1 LKFLLST
8 KKQKIRLNL
17 FRFNVVLSIHFRLKS
32 EIKNQ
37 MKLKFYIFLFLLS
50 SAVFAQSKQ
59 VETSIDTTKNKIG
72 AEFKLTLKTVVS
84 STQKVEFPKLKNI
97 GALEVIQSYP
107 IDTVKKDGNYEL
119 IKKYG
124 LTQFDSGRYTIPSI
138 KILIDKKPFLTD
150 SIKVEV
156 ANVKVDTLQQ
166 KMYDIKDITTVDEGI
181 GSWWIYLLIVLAILG
196 IGAFVYWY
204 AKKHQKKKIEEEVYK
219 TPIEKATSLL
229 NNLEQK
235 ELVQKGE
242 IKEYYSELTDIA
254 RNYIEEA
261 IHIPAME
268 STTSEL
274 IQAIKAASTQ
284 KKMTLTPETVEN
296 LERVLRQADLVKF
309 AKSKPLDF
317 EITDDRNKIQKV
329 ILTLDNA
336 IPTEVPEDIE
346 DQLLNEAQRQKQ
358 IKEQLRKKRNAR
370 IGYSVAAVV
379 LLLFV
384 TTTFFVVTKGF
395 NYVKDNIIGHPS
407 KELLEGEWVKS
418 AYGNPAVLIE
428 TPKVLKRMDTQK
440 ALPKEA
446 MALIKEMQLF
456 AYGSMID
463 NFYVT
468 VSTAKF
474 KQPTEIDLSK
484 ALEGSLKII
493 EAQGGQNIIVKQ
505 EDFQTNEGIQ
515 GVKGYGTMSILNPQ
529 TKTSTKAYYELLL
542 FKQDQGL
549 QQIMILHEEGDTY
562 ANEITTRILN
572 SVELQR
578 ANN

>member
-1 LKFLLST
+1 
-8 KKQKIRLNL
+8 
-17 FRFNVVLSIHFRLKS
+17 
-32 EIKNQ
+32 
-37 MKLKFYIFLFLLS
+37 MKLKFYIFLSLLT
-50 SAVFAQSKQ
+50 SAVFAQQKQ

-84 STQKVEFPKLKNI
+84 SKSKVVFPKQKTF
-97 GALEVIQSYP
+97 GPLEVIQSYP
-107 IDTVKKDGNYEL
+107 VDTVKKDGNYEL

-124 LTQFDSGRYTIPSI
+124 LTQFDSGRYVIPSV
-138 KILIDKKPFLTD
+138 KILIDKKPYFSD

-156 ANVKVDTLQQ
+156 ASVKVDTLQQ
-166 KMYDIKDITTVDEGI
+166 KMYDIKDINTADEGL
-181 GSWWIYLLIVLAILG
+181 GNWWKYVLALVIILG

-204 AKKHQKKKIEEEVYK
+204 VKKRQQKKIEEEVYK

-274 IQAIKAASTQ
+274 IQAIRTASTK

-317 EITDDRNKIQKV
+317 EITEDRNKIQKV

-336 IPTEVPEDIE
+336 IPTEIPSEEDE
-346 DQLLNEAQRQKQ
+346 LLNEAQRQKQ
-358 IKEQLRKKRNAR
+358 IKLQLQKQRNKRITIAVA
-370 IGYSVAAVV
+370 SVFGLLIAATAV
-379 LLLFV
+379 LIAV
-384 TTTFFVVTKGF
+384 KGF
-395 NYVKDNIIGHPS
+395 TNVKDTVLMNPT
-407 KELLEGEWVKS
+407 KRLLESEWVKS
-418 AYGNPAVLIE
+418 EYGNPGVLIE
-428 TPKVLKRMDTQK
+428 TPQVLKRMDPMK
-440 ALPKEA
+440 VLPKDA

-456 AYGSMID
+456 VYGGMTD
-463 NFYVT
+463 NFYIA
-468 VSTAKF
+468 VSTSKF
-474 KQPTEIDLSK
+474 KTPTEIDLAK
-484 ALEGSLKII
+484 TLEGSLKII

-505 EDFQTNEGIQ
+505 EDYQTNEGVQ
-515 GVKGYGTMSILNPQ
+515 GLKGYGTMSVINPL
-529 TKTSTKAYYELLL
+529 TKSSTKVYYEILL
-542 FKQDQGL
+542 FKQEQGL
-549 QQIMILHEEGDTY
+549 QQIIISHEEGDTY
-562 ANEITTRILN
+562 GNTITDRILN
-572 SVELQR
+572 SVELKK
-578 ANN
+578 ASN

>member
-1 LKFLLST
+1 
-8 KKQKIRLNL
+8 
-17 FRFNVVLSIHFRLKS
+17 
-32 EIKNQ
+32 

-50 SAVFAQSKQ
+50 SAVFAQQKQ

-72 AEFKLTLKTVVS
+72 AEFKLTLKTVVNAKS
-84 STQKVEFPKLKNI
+84 KVVFPKLKNI
-97 GALEVIQSYP
+97 GPLEVIQSYP
-107 IDTVKKDGNYEL
+107 IDTVKKNDSYEL

-124 LTQFDSGRYTIPSI
+124 LTQFDSGKYTIPAV
-138 KILIDKKPFLTD
+138 KILIDKKPYLSD
-150 SIKVEV
+150 SIRVEV

-166 KMYDIKDITTVDEGI
+166 KMYEIKDITAADNGI
-181 GSWWIYLLIVLAILG
+181 GNWWKYLLAVILMLG
-196 IGAFVYWY
+196 IGAFVYWFV
-204 AKKHQKKKIEEEVYK
+204 KKRQQKKIEEEVYK

-229 NNLEQK
+229 NNLEKK

-261 IHIPAME
+261 IQIPAME

-274 IQAIKAASTQ
+274 IQGIRTASTK

-309 AKSKPLDF
+309 AKSKPLEF
-317 EITDDRNKIQKV
+317 EITEDRNKIQKV

-336 IPTEVPEDIE
+336 IPTEVSVEEE
-346 DQLLNEAQRQKQ
+346 DQLLNEAQKQKQ
-358 IKEQLRKKRNAR
+358 IKLQLLKKRNKR
-370 IGYSVAAVV
+370 IAISVGSV
-379 LLLFV
+379 LFLLIG
-384 TTTFFVVTKGF
+384 TATFFTITKGF
-395 NYVKDNIIGHPS
+395 NYVKDNVIGHPS

-418 AYGNPAVLIE
+418 EYGNPGVLIE

-440 ALPKEA
+440 VLPKET

-463 NFYVT
+463 NFFIT
-468 VSTAKF
+468 VSTSTF
-474 KQPTEIDLSK
+474 KNPTDIDLAK
-484 ALEGSLKII
+484 ALEGSLKVI

-515 GVKGYGTMSILNPQ
+515 GLKGYGTMTIFNAAN
-529 TKTSTKAYYELLL
+529 KTSTKAYYELLL

-549 QQIMILHEEGDTY
+549 QQILILHEEGDTY
-562 ANEITTRILN
+562 ANDITTRILN
-572 SVELQR
+572 SVELR
-578 ANN
+578 KASN

>member
-1 LKFLLST
+1 
-8 KKQKIRLNL
+8 
-17 FRFNVVLSIHFRLKS
+17 
-32 EIKNQ
+32 
-37 MKLKFYIFLFLLS
+37 MKLKFYIFLFLLTS
-50 SAVFAQSKQ
+50 TVFSQQKQ
-59 VETSIDTTKNKIG
+59 VETSVDTTKNKIG

-84 STQKVEFPKLKNI
+84 SKSKVVFPKLKNI
-97 GALEVIQSYP
+97 GPLEVIQSYP

-124 LTQFDSGRYTIPSI
+124 LTQFDSGKYTIPSI
-138 KILIDKKPFLTD
+138 KILIDKKPYLSD

-166 KMYDIKDITTVDEGI
+166 KMYDIKTISNADEGI
-181 GSWWIYLLIVLAILG
+181 GNWWKYVLALVIILG
-196 IGAFVYWY
+196 IGAFVYWFV
-204 AKKHQKKKIEEEVYK
+204 KKRQQKKIEEEVYK

-242 IKEYYSELTDIA
+242 VKEYYSELTDIA

-274 IQAIKAASTQ
+274 IAAIKAASTK

-317 EITDDRNKIQKV
+317 EITEDRNKIQKV
-329 ILTLDNA
+329 ILTLDSA
-336 IPTEVPEDIE
+336 IPTEVPEEIE

-358 IKEQLRKKRNAR
+358 IQIQLRKKRNAR
-370 IGYSVAAVV
+370 IGYAIATVV
-379 LLLFV
+379 FLLTA
-384 TTTFFVVTKGF
+384 TTTYFVVTKGF
-395 NYVKDNIIGHPS
+395 TYVKDNLIGHPS

-418 AYGNPAVLIE
+418 AYGNPAVIIE
-428 TPKVLKRMDTQK
+428 TPKVLKRMDTEK
-440 ALPKEA
+440 VLPKET

-456 AYGSMID
+456 VYGSMID

-468 VSTAKF
+468 VSTTKF
-474 KQPTEIDLSK
+474 KQPTDIDLSK
-484 ALEGSLKII
+484 ALEGSLKVI

-515 GVKGYGTMSILNPQ
+515 GVKGYGTMSVLNPV

-578 ANN
+578 ASN

>member
-1 LKFLLST
+1 
-8 KKQKIRLNL
+8 
-17 FRFNVVLSIHFRLKS
+17 
-32 EIKNQ
+32 

-72 AEFKLTLKTVVS
+72 AEFKLTLKTVVTT
-84 STQKVEFPKLKNI
+84 TQKVEFPKLKNI

-107 IDTVKKDGNYEL
+107 IDTVKKDGTYEL

-166 KMYDIKDITTVDEGI
+166 KMYDIKDITTVDEGM
-181 GSWWIYLLIVLAILG
+181 GNWWIYVLIALVIIAIG
-196 IGAFVYWY
+196 GFVYWY
-204 AKKHQKKKIEEEVYK
+204 IKKHQKKKIEEEVYK

-274 IQAIKAASTQ
+274 IEAIRAASTK

-336 IPTEVPEDIE
+336 IPTEAPEDIE

-358 IKEQLRKKRNAR
+358 IQIQLRKKRNAR
-370 IGYSVAAVV
+370 IGYSVATVI

-384 TTTFFVVTKGF
+384 TTTYFVVTKGF
-395 NYVKDNIIGHPS
+395 NYVKDNLIGHPS

-418 AYGNPAVLIE
+418 AYGNPAVRIE
-428 TPKVLKRMDTQK
+428 TPKVLKRMDTEK
-440 ALPKEA
+440 ILPKET

-456 AYGSMID
+456 VYGSMID

-474 KQPTEIDLSK
+474 KQATEIDLSK
-484 ALEGSLKII
+484 ALEGSLKVM
-493 EAQGGQNIIVKQ
+493 EAQGAQNIIVKQ

-515 GVKGYGTMSILNPQ
+515 GVKGYGTMSVLNPQ
-529 TKTSTKAYYELLL
+529 TKTSTKAYYEILL

>member
-1 LKFLLST
+1 
-8 KKQKIRLNL
+8 
-17 FRFNVVLSIHFRLKS
+17 
-32 EIKNQ
+32 

-50 SAVFAQSKQ
+50 SAIFAQQKQ

-84 STQKVEFPKLKNI
+84 SKSKVVFPKLKNI
-97 GALEVIQSYP
+97 GPLEVIQSYP
-107 IDTVKKDGNYEL
+107 IDTVKKNDTYEL

-124 LTQFDSGRYTIPSI
+124 LTQFDTGKYTIPGI
-138 KILIDKKPFLTD
+138 KILIDKKPFLSD
-150 SIKVEV
+150 SIRVEV
-156 ANVKVDTLQQ
+156 ASVKVDTLQQ
-166 KMYDIKDITTVDEGI
+166 KMYDIKDITVVDNGI
-181 GSWWIYLLIVLAILG
+181 GDWWIYVLIGIIIIG
-196 IGAFVYWY
+196 IGAFVYWFV
-204 AKKHQKKKIEEEVYK
+204 KKRQQKKIEEEVYK

-274 IQAIKAASTQ
+274 IQAIRLASTK

-336 IPTEVPEDIE
+336 IPTEVPEEIE

-358 IKEQLRKKRNAR
+358 IKIQLQKKRNKR
-370 IGYSVAAVV
+370 IAIAVGTVVFLLAA
-379 LLLFV
+379 
-384 TTTFFVVTKGF
+384 TTSFFIATKGF
-395 NYVKDNIIGHPS
+395 KYVKDNVVGHKT

-418 AYGNPAVLIE
+418 EYGNPGVLIE

-463 NFYVT
+463 NFYIT
-468 VSTAKF
+468 VSTSKF
-474 KQPTEIDLSK
+474 KTPTDIDLAK
-484 ALEGSLKII
+484 ALEGTLKII
-493 EAQGGQNIIVKQ
+493 ELQGGQNIIVKQ
-505 EDFQTNEGIQ
+505 EDFQTNEGVQ
-515 GVKGYGTMSILNPQ
+515 GVKGYGTMTILNPVD
-529 TKTSTKAYYELLL
+529 KTSAKAYYEILL

-562 ANEITTRILN
+562 ANDITTRILN
-572 SVELQR
+572 SVELR
-578 ANN
+578 KANN

>member
-1 LKFLLST
+1 
-8 KKQKIRLNL
+8 
-17 FRFNVVLSIHFRLKS
+17 
-32 EIKNQ
+32 
-37 MKLKFYIFLFLLS
+37 MKLKFYIFLFLLT
-50 SAVFAQSKQ
+50 SAVFAQQKQ

-84 STQKVEFPKLKNI
+84 SKSKVVFPKLKNI
-97 GALEVIQSYP
+97 GPLEVIQSYP
-107 IDTVKKDGNYEL
+107 IDTVKKDDTYEL

-124 LTQFDSGRYTIPSI
+124 LTQFDSGKYTIPAI
-138 KILIDKKPFLTD
+138 KILIDKKPYLSD
-150 SIKVEV
+150 SVRVEV

-166 KMYDIKDITTVDEGI
+166 KMYDIKDISSA
-181 GSWWIYLLIVLAILG
+181 GSNNDWWVYVLILIVIIA

-204 AKKHQKKKIEEEVYK
+204 VKKHQKKKIEEEVYK

-274 IQAIKAASTQ
+274 IQAIRLASTK

-336 IPTEVPEDIE
+336 IPTEVPAEEE
-346 DQLLNEAQRQKQ
+346 DQLLNEAQKQKQ
-358 IKEQLRKKRNAR
+358 IQLQLRKKRNKR
-370 IGYSVAAVV
+370 IAITVGTV
-379 LLLFV
+379 LFLLFA
-384 TTTFFVVTKGF
+384 TTTFFIVTKGF
-395 NYVKDNIIGHPS
+395 KFVKDNIIGHPT

-418 AYGNPAVLIE
+418 EYGNPGILIE

-440 ALPKEA
+440 VLPKET

-463 NFYVT
+463 NFYIT

-474 KQPTEIDLSK
+474 KNPTDIDLAK
-484 ALEGSLKII
+484 ALEGSLKVI

-505 EDFQTNEGIQ
+505 EDFQTNAGIQ
-515 GVKGYGTMSILNPQ
+515 GLKGYGTMTILNPVN
-529 TKTSTKAYYELLL
+529 KTSAKAYYEILL

-562 ANEITTRILN
+562 ANDITTRILN
-572 SVELQR
+572 SVELR
-578 ANN
+578 KASN

>member
-1 LKFLLST
+1 
-8 KKQKIRLNL
+8 
-17 FRFNVVLSIHFRLKS
+17 
-32 EIKNQ
+32 
-37 MKLKFYIFLFLLS
+37 MKLKLYIFLFLLS
-50 SAVFAQSKQ
+50 TTVFAQQKQ

-84 STQKVEFPKLKNI
+84 SKSKVVFPKLKNI
-97 GALEVIQSYP
+97 GALEVIESYP
-107 IDTVKKDGNYEL
+107 IDTVKKNDTYEL

-124 LTQFDSGRYTIPSI
+124 LTQFDSGRYTIPAI
-138 KILIDKKPFLTD
+138 KILIDKKPFLSD
-150 SIKVEV
+150 SLSVEV

-166 KMYDIKDITTVDEGI
+166 KMYDIKDISTAESGI
-181 GSWWIYLLIVLAILG
+181 GSWWIYLLLLIVILA

-204 AKKHQKKKIEEEVYK
+204 MKKHQKKKIEEEVYK

-274 IQAIKAASTQ
+274 IQAIRLASTK

-317 EITDDRNKIQKV
+317 EITEDRNKIQRV

-336 IPTEVPEDIE
+336 IPTEVPAEEE

-358 IKEQLRKKRNAR
+358 IKIQLQKKRNKR
-370 IGYSVAAVV
+370 IVTSIATVV
-379 LLLFV
+379 FLLTA
-384 TTTFFVVTKGF
+384 TTTYFIVTKGF
-395 NYVKDNIIGHPS
+395 SFVKDNLIGHPS

-418 AYGNPAVLIE
+418 EYGNPGVVIE

-440 ALPKEA
+440 VLPKEA

-456 AYGSMID
+456 VYGSMID

-468 VSTAKF
+468 VSTTKF
-474 KQPTEIDLSK
+474 KNPTDIDLAK
-484 ALEGSLKII
+484 ALEGSLKVM
-493 EAQGGQNIIVKQ
+493 EAQGGKNIIVKQ
-505 EDFQTNEGIQ
+505 EDFQTNEGIE
-515 GVKGYGTMSILNPQ
+515 GVKGYGTMTVLNPID
-529 TKTSTKAYYELLL
+529 KSSTKAYYEILL
-542 FKQDQGL
+542 FKQEQGL
-549 QQIMILHEEGDTY
+549 QQIVILHEEGDTY
-562 ANEITTRILN
+562 ANEISARILN
-572 SVELQR
+572 SVELKKVAQ
-578 ANN
+578 

>member
-1 LKFLLST
+1 
-8 KKQKIRLNL
+8 
-17 FRFNVVLSIHFRLKS
+17 
-32 EIKNQ
+32 
-37 MKLKFYIFLFLLS
+37 MKLKFYIFLFLLTS
-50 SAVFAQSKQ
+50 TIFAQQKQ

-72 AEFKLTLKTVVS
+72 AEFKLTLKTTVNSSSKVV
-84 STQKVEFPKLKNI
+84 FPKLKKI

-107 IDTVKKDGNYEL
+107 IDTVKKNDTYEL

-124 LTQFDSGRYTIPSI
+124 LTQFDSGKYVIPSVQ
-138 KILIDKKPFLTD
+138 ILIDKKPYLSD

-166 KMYDIKDITTVDEGI
+166 KMYDIKDISTVDNGI
-181 GSWWIYLLIVLAILG
+181 GDWWKYALALIIILG

-204 AKKHQKKKIEEEVYK
+204 VKKHQKKKIEEEVYK

-274 IQAIKAASTQ
+274 IQAIRTASTK
-284 KKMTLTPETVEN
+284 KKMALTPETVEN

-336 IPTEVPEDIE
+336 IPTEVPAEEE
-346 DQLLNEAQRQKQ
+346 DQLLNEAQKQKQ
-358 IKEQLRKKRNAR
+358 IQLQLKKQRNKR
-370 IGYSVAAVV
+370 IAIAAGSVVF
-379 LLLFV
+379 LLFA
-384 TTTFFVVTKGF
+384 TTTFFIATKGF
-395 NYVKDNIIGHPS
+395 AYVKDNIIGHPS

-418 AYGNPAVLIE
+418 EYGNPGVIIE
-428 TPKVLKRMDTQK
+428 TPKVLKRMDALK
-440 ALPKEA
+440 ALPKET

-463 NFYVT
+463 NFYVA
-468 VSTAKF
+468 VSTTQF
-474 KQPTEIDLSK
+474 KTPTEIDLSK
-484 ALEGSLKII
+484 ALEGSLKVI
-493 EAQGGQNIIVKQ
+493 ELQGGQNIIVKQ
-505 EDFQTNEGIQ
+505 EDFQTNQGIQ
-515 GVKGYGTMSILNPQ
+515 GVKGYGTMSILNPT
-529 TKTSTKAYYELLL
+529 TKTSTKAYYEILL

-549 QQIMILHEEGDTY
+549 QQIVILHEEGDTY
-562 ANEITTRILN
+562 ANDITTRILN
-572 SVELQR
+572 SVELKK
-578 ANN
+578 ASN

>member
-1 LKFLLST
+1 
-8 KKQKIRLNL
+8 
-17 FRFNVVLSIHFRLKS
+17 
-32 EIKNQ
+32 

-50 SAVFAQSKQ
+50 SAVFAQQKQ

-84 STQKVEFPKLKNI
+84 SKSNVVFPNPKTI
-97 GALEVIQSYP
+97 GSLEVIQSYP
-107 IDTVKKDGNYEL
+107 IDTVKKNDTYEL

-124 LTQFDSGRYTIPSI
+124 LTQFDSGRYTIPPV
-138 KILIDKKPFLTD
+138 KILIDKKPFLSD
-150 SIKVEV
+150 PVNVEV

-166 KMYDIKDITTVDEGI
+166 KMYDIKDITTVES
-181 GSWWIYLLIVLAILG
+181 GSSNWWKYVLAIVLIIG
-196 IGAFVYWY
+196 IGVLVYWFI
-204 AKKHQKKKIEEEVYK
+204 KKNQKKKIEEEVYK

-229 NNLEQK
+229 NNLEKK
-235 ELVQKGE
+235 ELWQKGE

-274 IQAIKAASTQ
+274 ITAIKSASAK
-284 KKMTLTPETVEN
+284 KKMTLTPEIVEN

-317 EITDDRNKIQKV
+317 EITEDRNKIQKV
-329 ILTLDNA
+329 ILTFDNA
-336 IPTEVPEDIE
+336 IPTEVPNEEDE
-346 DQLLNEAQRQKQ
+346 LLNEAQRQKQ
-358 IKEQLRKKRNAR
+358 IKLQLLKKRNKR
-370 IGYSVAAVV
+370 IAIAVGTV
-379 LLLFV
+379 LALVLG
-384 TTTFFVVTKGF
+384 TTTFFVITKGF
-395 NYVKDNIIGHPS
+395 NYVKDNVIGHPT

-418 AYGNPAVLIE
+418 EYGNPGVLIE

-456 AYGSMID
+456 EYGSMID
-463 NFYVT
+463 NFYIA
-468 VSTAKF
+468 VSTSKF
-474 KQPTEIDLSK
+474 KNPVEIDLAK

-493 EAQGGQNIIVKQ
+493 EVKGGQNLIVKQ
-505 EDFQTNEGIQ
+505 EDFQTNEGVQ
-515 GVKGYGTMSILNPQ
+515 GLKGYGTMTVLNPVN
-529 TKTSTKAYYELLL
+529 KTSIKAYYEILL

-549 QQIMILHEEGDTY
+549 QQIIILHEEGDTY
-562 ANEITTRILN
+562 ANDITTRVLN
-572 SVELQR
+572 SVELR
-578 ANN
+578 KASN

>member
-1 LKFLLST
+1 
-8 KKQKIRLNL
+8 
-17 FRFNVVLSIHFRLKS
+17 
-32 EIKNQ
+32 
-37 MKLKFYIFLFLLS
+37 MKLKFYIFLFLLTS
-50 SAVFAQSKQ
+50 TVFAQQKQ

-72 AEFKLTLKTVVS
+72 AEFKLTVKTVV
-84 STQKVEFPKLKNI
+84 TTTAKVEFPKLKNI
-97 GALEVIQSYP
+97 GPLEVIQSYP
-107 IDTVKKDGNYEL
+107 IDTVKKDDKYEL
-119 IKKYG
+119 VKKYG
-124 LTQFDSGRYTIPSI
+124 LTQFDSGKYTIPSI

-156 ANVKVDTLQQ
+156 AAVKVDTLQQ
-166 KMYDIKDITTVDEGI
+166 KMYDIKDISTADNGI
-181 GSWWIYLLIVLAILG
+181 GNWWKYVLALVIILG

-204 AKKHQKKKIEEEVYK
+204 TKKRQQKKIEEEVYK

-274 IQAIKAASTQ
+274 IAAIRTASTK

-317 EITDDRNKIQKV
+317 EITEDRNKIQKV

-336 IPTEVPEDIE
+336 IPTEVPTEEDE
-346 DQLLNEAQRQKQ
+346 LLNEAQRQKQ
-358 IKEQLRKKRNAR
+358 IKLQLKKQRNRR
-370 IGYSVAAVV
+370 IAIAAGSVVALLIATTAFFIVV
-379 LLLFV
+379 
-384 TTTFFVVTKGF
+384 KGF
-395 NYVKDNIIGHPS
+395 KNVKDTVLMNPT
-407 KELLEGEWVKS
+407 KRLLESEWVKS
-418 AYGNPAVLIE
+418 EYGNPGVLIQ

-440 ALPKEA
+440 VLPKDA

-456 AYGSMID
+456 VYGSMIE
-463 NFYVT
+463 NFYIA
-468 VSTAKF
+468 VSTSKF
-474 KQPTEIDLSK
+474 KTPTEIDLAK

-493 EAQGGQNIIVKQ
+493 ESQGGQNIIVKQ
-505 EDFQTNEGIQ
+505 EDYQTNEGVQ
-515 GVKGYGTMSILNPQ
+515 GLKGYGTMTVINPA
-529 TKTSTKAYYELLL
+529 TKTSTKVYYEILL
-542 FKQDQGL
+542 FKQEQGL
-549 QQIMILHEEGDTY
+549 QQIVISHEEGDSY
-562 ANEITTRILN
+562 ANTITDRILN
-572 SVELQR
+572 SVELKK
-578 ANN
+578 ASN

>member
-1 LKFLLST
+1 MKFKLFIYLLFFST
-8 KKQKIRLNL
+8 MI
-17 FRFNVVLSIHFRLKS
+17 
-32 EIKNQ
+32 
-37 MKLKFYIFLFLLS
+37 
-50 SAVFAQSKQ
+50 FAQQKP

-72 AEFKLTLKTVVS
+72 AEFKLTLKTVVNS
-84 STQKVEFPKLKNI
+84 KSKVEFPKLKNI

-107 IDTVKKDGNYEL
+107 VDTVKKDDTYEL

-138 KILIDKKPFLTD
+138 KILIDKKPFFTD

-166 KMYDIKDITTVDEGI
+166 KMYDIKDISAVDEGI
-181 GSWWIYLLIVLAILG
+181 GNWWIYVLIVLVIIG

-204 AKKHQKKKIEEEVYK
+204 VKKRQLKKIEEEVYK

-229 NNLEQK
+229 NNLEKK

-274 IQAIKAASTQ
+274 IQAIRAASTQ

-317 EITDDRNKIQKV
+317 EITEDRNKIQKV

-358 IKEQLRKKRNAR
+358 IQAQLRKKRNAR
-370 IGYSVAAVV
+370 IGYAVAAVV
-379 LLLFV
+379 FLLFA
-384 TTTFFVVTKGF
+384 TTTYFVVTKGF
-395 NYVKDNIIGHPS
+395 TYVKDNLIGHPS

-428 TPKVLKRMDTQK
+428 TPKVLKRMDTEK
-440 ALPKEA
+440 VLPKET

-456 AYGSMID
+456 VYGSMID
-463 NFYVT
+463 NFYIT

-474 KQPTEIDLSK
+474 KQPTDIDLAK
-484 ALEGSLKII
+484 ALEGSLKVM
-493 EAQGGQNIIVKQ
+493 EAQGAQNIIVKQ

-515 GVKGYGTMSILNPQ
+515 GVKGYGTMSILNPA

-562 ANEITTRILN
+562 ANEITTRVLN

-578 ANN
+578 ASN